1 MTMLMKYD
9 IFSEDVSRFY
19 MAECILA
26 IEAVHKLGYIHRYEP
41 SITLKHFCLLTGI
54 ICSDI
59 KPDNILIDKNG
70 HLKLSDFGLST
81 GLHKTSDRDVYKRLL
96 DQEKQ
101 RDPARNSV
109 QVNSINLTM
118 SREQIATWKA
128 NRRKLVCILTVPC
141 SFYRTLIHCTIGIFY
156 SRHPRLHCSGSILLE
171 WVRQRM

>member
-26 IEAVHKLGYIHRYEP
+26 IEAVHKLGYIHRYAQLHP
-41 SITLKHFCLLTGI
+41 CQSAYSNILC
-54 ICSDI
+54 CSDI

-81 GLHKTSDRDVYKRLL
+81 GLHKTSDGDVYKRLL
-96 DQEKQ
+96 EQEKT

-109 QVNSINLTM
+109 QINPIHLTM

-128 NRRKLVCILTVPC
+128 NRRKLVG
-141 SFYRTLIHCTIGIFY
+141 FLIT
-156 SRHPRLHCSGSILLE
+156 
-171 WVRQRM
+171 